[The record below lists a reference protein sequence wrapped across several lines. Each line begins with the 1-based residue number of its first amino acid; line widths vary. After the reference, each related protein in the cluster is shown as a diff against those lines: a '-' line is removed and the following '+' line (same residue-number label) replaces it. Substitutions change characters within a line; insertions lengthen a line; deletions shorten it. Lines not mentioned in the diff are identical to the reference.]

1 MNCPTCGRENPSVA
15 SFCMACTAGLVQASE
30 LSSPSPSKIAI
41 SSDFVGRQREM
52 GELRQAL
59 KDTISGQV
67 RLVLLMGEPGIGK
80 TRTIQELAKHATEL
94 GVLSIWGRCY
104 DGEGAPPYWP
114 WIQLLRAFLQ
124 QTDPDRLADQM
135 GAGAAD
141 IGEILP
147 EVREKLPHIDPP
159 PSLELEQARFRLFG
173 SITHF
178 FRNIAQ
184 SQPLMLILDDLHWA
198 DRPSLML
205 LEFLSQELTQSPVL
219 IVGTYRHIEVM
230 RGDPLSETLGKILRQ
245 PSFRRIPLQGLSQP
259 EVGELLTLATGVSP
273 SSRLVEVIHMRTEGN
288 PLFVGEVSRMLVRE
302 NLLEDRVQS
311 LRIPEGVRETIGR
324 RLTRLSEVCHQS
336 LATASV
342 IGREFDFQLLAAV
355 NVGTSEDQLLQ
366 VIDEALEARLI
377 EEIPGVGERYQ
388 FSHALIKDTL
398 AEELSSSRRARLH
411 ARVGET
417 LEERYGHSASLH
429 ATELAFHFNET
440 QGVLGEQ
447 KMVQYSLLAGEQ
459 ALAAY
464 AHQEAVEHFQRALS
478 AKEGKPM
485 DYESAASL
493 SGLGRAQAAILER
506 HRIPEVVASLSL
518 AADYFAKAGE
528 VEQVTKIAEHPFY
541 PLFGQSTGNTRL
553 IEFALSQVSADSLA
567 AGRLL
572 SRYAWVLATEEGDYQ
587 RAQQCFERA
596 LAIARRER
604 DASLEVKT
612 LAQTANVDMLYTA
625 FQDSLAKS
633 HRALELVENIDE
645 PESEAIA
652 RYSQFLAYLALGN
665 LEGMNF
671 QAPTL
676 LALAERLRDRFWL
689 TLALRSYE
697 DCAHLA
703 GEWSTAQSYSDRGL
717 VLSPSECRSLCTRA
731 LMEYQMGNFSTGEVY
746 AKRLIDVMRQTPPG
760 PTLEHGF
767 TAMILPLLCRISGNT
782 RFLEVAR
789 SAAEV
794 TLAAQTKIT
803 NVEWSTRAGLA
814 LIAEQTRDAS
824 LASEQYVYLMHFQGS
839 VQMFSMLSMDRV
851 LGILSQTIG
860 DLDRAVAHFEN
871 ARTFCHQSGYR
882 PELGWVCYDFAD
894 ALIQRNGAGDKPQ
907 ARSLLEEAQ
916 DIATELAM
924 PPLVERVLGRLES
937 LSSTPASSP
946 AYPAGLSQR
955 EVEVLRLI
963 AAGRSNREIAQELFI
978 SLNTVANH
986 VRSILTKTDT
996 ANRTEAAAYALR
1008 YNLTES

>member
-1 MNCPTCGRENPSVA
+1 
-15 SFCMACTAGLVQASE
+15 
-30 LSSPSPSKIAI
+30 
-41 SSDFVGRQREM
+41 
-52 GELRQAL
+52 
-59 KDTISGQV
+59 
-67 RLVLLMGEPGIGK
+67 
-80 TRTIQELAKHATEL
+80 
-94 GVLSIWGRCY
+94 
-104 DGEGAPPYWP
+104 
-114 WIQLLRAFLQ
+114 
-124 QTDPDRLADQM
+124 
-135 GAGAAD
+135 
-141 IGEILP
+141 
-147 EVREKLPHIDPP
+147 
-159 PSLELEQARFRLFG
+159 
-173 SITHF
+173 
-178 FRNIAQ
+178 
-184 SQPLMLILDDLHWA
+184 
-198 DRPSLML
+198 
-205 LEFLSQELTQSPVL
+205 
-219 IVGTYRHIEVM
+219 
-230 RGDPLSETLGKILRQ
+230 
-245 PSFRRIPLQGLSQP
+245 
-259 EVGELLTLATGVSP
+259 
-273 SSRLVEVIHMRTEGN
+273 
-288 PLFVGEVSRMLVRE
+288 
-302 NLLEDRVQS
+302 
-311 LRIPEGVRETIGR
+311 
-324 RLTRLSEVCHQS
+324 
-336 LATASV
+336 
-342 IGREFDFQLLAAV
+342 
-355 NVGTSEDQLLQ
+355 
-366 VIDEALEARLI
+366 
-377 EEIPGVGERYQ
+377 
-388 FSHALIKDTL
+388 
-398 AEELSSSRRARLH
+398 
-411 ARVGET
+411 

-429 ATELAFHFNET
+429 ATELAFHFNEA

-485 DYESAASL
+485 DYESATSL

-528 VEQVTKIAEHPFY
+528 VEQVTKIAEHSFY

-596 LAIARRER
+596 LTIARREG

-612 LAQTANVDMLYTA
+612 LAQAANVDMLYTA

-633 HRALELVENIDE
+633 HRALELAENIDE
-645 PESEAIA
+645 PDSEAIA

-676 LALAERLRDRFWL
+676 LALAEQLRDRFWL

-717 VLSPSECRSLCTRA
+717 ALSPSECRSLCTRA
-731 LMEYQMGNFSTGEVY
+731 LMEYQMGNFSAGEVY

-767 TAMILPLLCRISGNT
+767 TAMILPSLCRISGNT

-789 SAAEV
+789 SAAQV

-814 LIAEQTRDAS
+814 LIAEQTGDAS
-824 LASEQYVYLMHFQGS
+824 LASEQYVYLMRFQGS

-860 DLDRAVAHFEN
+860 DLDRAVAHFED
-871 ARTFCHQSGYR
+871 ARTFCHQAGYR
-882 PELGWVCYDFAD
+882 PELGWVCCDFAD
-894 ALIQRNGAGDKPQ
+894 ALIQRNGVGDKPH

-916 DIATELAM
+916 DIATKLAM
-924 PPLVERVLGRLES
+924 PTLLERVQGRLKC

-955 EVEVLRLI
+955 EVEVLCLI